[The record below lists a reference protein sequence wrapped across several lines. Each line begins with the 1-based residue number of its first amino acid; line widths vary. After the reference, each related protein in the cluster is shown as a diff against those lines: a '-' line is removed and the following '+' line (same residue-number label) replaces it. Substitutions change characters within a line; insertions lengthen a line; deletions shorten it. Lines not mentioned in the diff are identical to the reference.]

1 MYTYVVLSSSYVN
14 QTPKMLLDYTRTVGT
29 TTRSLYSRN
38 MPTQT
43 LCTFDNA
50 RSERSLV
57 KRKAQVSNR
66 TPRPNE
72 RQCKCLSGLL
82 VFLAA
87 KKTSPLSHW
96 PLFAYAW
103 RLVVIPS
110 LLAAALLAPSDVTA
124 GSTAAALAKH
134 DQPCDNAGSS
144 RNPHECEHLHSQICL
159 NVKSVLARDYILH
172 DDAKYGADDSS
183 NSCAQSAE
191 KDEKDDWCRTPASED
206 A

>member
-1 MYTYVVLSSSYVN
+1 MN
-14 QTPKMLLDYTRTVGT
+14 ND
-29 TTRSLYSRN
+29 SLATFTQYA
-38 MPTQT
+38 QT

-57 KRKAQVSNR
+57 KRNAQVSDQ

-72 RQCKCLSGLL
+72 RQCQYLSGLL
-82 VFLAA
+82 VLLAA

-96 PLFAYAW
+96 PLFAYTW

-110 LLAAALLAPSDVTA
+110 LPAAALLAPSDITA

-172 DDAKYGADDSS
+172 DDAKYSADDSS

-191 KDEKDDWCRTPASED
+191 KDEKDDWCRAPASED
-206 A
+206 T